1 MKVVMDFLAG
11 NHDAIGAI
19 VGVVALFV
27 SAYSII
33 LSVQNMKDGRIHD
46 RKSVM
51 PIGHIGVGDYEDRLI
66 VRVHNNG
73 IGPML
78 IDRLIVTK
86 RGSSDES
93 NSALIDFMPDL
104 PNGMLWTNFVGNID
118 GSALAVDKD
127 ITLLSLEGSPNDP
140 RFVKA
145 RQAVR
150 QALSGLDIV
159 VTYRNVYGEQM
170 LPVTRNLGWFARN
183 FDVDGKVRR
192 KS

>member
-1 MKVVMDFLAG
+1 MKEVMEFFAG

-19 VGVVALFV
+19 VGVVALLV

-86 RGSSDES
+86 HGGNYET

-104 PNGMLWTNFVGNID
+104 PGGMLWTNFVGNID

-127 ITLLSLEGSPNDP
+127 ITLLSLEGNPNDP
-140 RFVKA
+140 RFAMA

-150 QALSGLDIV
+150 QALSGLEIV
-159 VTYRNVYGEQM
+159 VIYRNIYGEQM
-170 LPVTRNLGWFARN
+170 PPLTRNLAWFARN
-183 FDVDGKVRR
+183 VDVDGKVRR